1 MKKIIIQKLVITNF
15 KGIKN
20 QTIDFNST
28 TNIYGANGSGKTS
41 IFDAFTWLLFGK
53 DSADRKDFDIK
64 PLDNNGNVIQKI
76 ENEVEGTLLCNG
88 DTIIL
93 KRIHREKWVK
103 KKGSLEAEFTGN
115 ETVYFWNDVP
125 MNAKEYTSKI
135 NDLLDETIFKLIS
148 NPFAFNNLKWQDRR
162 KVLID
167 IAGEIKVDY
176 IGNGLSNVLQLIEK
190 KTISELKSETNAKV
204 KKIKEELKQIPTRID
219 EVVRS
224 KPEVSQFEQAEKDLE
239 IKESELKNIQSRIND
254 SSVNNKALLDKKSDI
269 QHEIYDIKNKISEIE
284 FELETQAKNATK
296 VDTSKVDALKQKLS
310 NQQFEFNSCNARLKR
325 IEQDID
331 SSNVRIDNLTT
342 QMDNKRKEWHD
353 LNAKTLTFNENDFHC
368 PACKRE
374 FEEIDVEAKK
384 LEMTTNFNASK
395 QSSLS
400 YIQQQGAS
408 LKKEHEQISF
418 TLSDLLNQGFN
429 EKEYAKKVKS
439 EIDLIQK
446 EINQEIENQ
455 SNSKPKTFEQVFTEL
470 HSANEAY
477 NNLKDILSQ
486 KETELQQIV
495 IPTNEELEQEAVQ
508 VQNEIKNLNNLLA
521 GKKQIEIADN
531 RIKELNQEESSL
543 STSLLELEKLEFD
556 IDKYIKISITVLEDS
571 INNKFEFVKFKMFE
585 TQINGGEIEC
595 CNALIDGV
603 PFHSANTASK
613 VNAGIDIINALC
625 EFYMVYAPIFI
636 DNRESVTELI
646 DTQSQVVSLIVSPQD
661 KTLRIS

>member
-28 TNIYGANGSGKTS
+28 TNIHGANGSGKTS

-53 DSADRKDFDIK
+53 DSVDRKDFDIK
-64 PLDNNGNVIQKI
+64 PLDNNGNVIQKV

-88 DTIIL
+88 DVIIL

-135 NDLLDETIFKLIS
+135 SDLLDETIFKLIS

-176 IGNGLSNVLQLIEK
+176 IGNGLSHVLQLIEK

-219 EVVRS
+219 EVERS
-224 KPEVSQFEQAEKDLE
+224 KPEVYQFHQAQTDLAVR
-239 IKESELKNIQSRIND
+239 ESELETIQSRIND
-254 SSVNNKALLDKKSDI
+254 SSANNKALLDKKTAI
-269 QHEIYDIKNKISEIE
+269 QTEIHELQGKVNELE
-284 FELETQAKNATK
+284 FELKTQAQNATK
-296 VDTSKVDALKQKLS
+296 VDTSKLDVLKQKLS
-310 NQQFEFNSCNARLKR
+310 NQQFELNSCNIRLKR

-331 SSNVRIDNLTT
+331 SSNARIDSLTT

-353 LNAKTLTFNENDFHC
+353 LNAKTLTFDENDFHC

-374 FEEIDVEAKK
+374 FESGDVEAKK

-408 LKKEHEQISF
+408 LKKEQEQISF
-418 TLSDLLNQGFN
+418 TLSDLLNQGAN
-429 EKEYAKKVKS
+429 EKEYVDKVKN

-446 EINQEIENQ
+446 EINQETEIQ
-455 SNSKPKTFEQVFTEL
+455 SNTQPKTFEQVFTEL
-470 HSANEAY
+470 LVSNETY
-477 NNLKDILSQ
+477 NELKDSVSQ
-486 KETELQQIV
+486 KKNELQSIV
-495 IPTNEELEQEAVQ
+495 IPTNQELEQEAGQ
-508 VQNEIKNLNNLLA
+508 LQSEIKNLNNILA

-531 RIKELNQEESSL
+531 RIKELNQEENKL
-543 STSLLELEKLEFD
+543 ATSLLELEKLEFD
-556 IDKYIKISITVLEDS
+556 IDKYIKISITVLEDA
-571 INNKFEFVKFKMFE
+571 INTKFEFVKFKMFE
-585 TQINGGEIEC
+585 TQINGGEVEC

-625 EFYMVYAPIFI
+625 EFYMVNAPIFI
-636 DNRESVTELI
+636 DNRESVTALI
-646 DTQSQVVSLIVSPQD
+646 DTQSQVISLIVSPQD

>member
-28 TNIYGANGSGKTS
+28 TNIHGANGSGKTS

-53 DSADRKDFDIK
+53 DSVDRKDFDIK

-76 ENEVEGTLLCNG
+76 ENEVEGTLLCNN
-88 DTIIL
+88 DVIIL

-135 NDLLDETIFKLIS
+135 SDLLDETIFKLIS

-176 IGNGLSNVLQLIEK
+176 IGNGLSHVLQLIEK

-219 EVVRS
+219 EVERS
-224 KPEVSQFEQAEKDLE
+224 KPEASQFEEVEKHLLS
-239 IKESELKNIQSRIND
+239 KESELNTVQSRIND
-254 SSVNNKALLDKKSDI
+254 SSANNKALLDKKTAI
-269 QHEIYDIKNKISEIE
+269 QTEIHELQGKVNELE
-284 FELETQAKNATK
+284 FELKTQAQNATK
-296 VDTSKVDALKQKLS
+296 VDTSKLDVLKQKLS
-310 NQQFEFNSCNARLKR
+310 NQQFELNSCNIRLKR

-331 SSNVRIDNLTT
+331 SSNARIDSLTT

-353 LNAKTLTFNENDFHC
+353 LNAKTLTFDENDFHC

-374 FEEIDVEAKK
+374 FESGDVEAKK

-408 LKKEHEQISF
+408 LKKEQEQISF
-418 TLSDLLNQGFN
+418 SLSDLLNQRAD
-429 EKEYAKKVKS
+429 EKEYADKVKN

-446 EINQEIENQ
+446 EINQETEIQ
-455 SNSKPKTFEQVFTEL
+455 STAQPKTFEQVFTEL
-470 HSANEAY
+470 LVSNETY
-477 NNLKDILSQ
+477 NELKDSVSQ
-486 KETELQQIV
+486 KKNELQSIV
-495 IPTNEELEQEAVQ
+495 IPTNQELEQEAGQ
-508 VQNEIKNLNNLLA
+508 LQSEIKNLNNILA

-531 RIKELNQEESSL
+531 RIKELNQEENKL
-543 STSLLELEKLEFD
+543 ATSLLELEKLEFD
-556 IDKYIKISITVLEDS
+556 IDKYIKISITVLEDA
-571 INNKFEFVKFKMFE
+571 INTKFEFVKFKMFE
-585 TQINGGEIEC
+585 TQINGGEVEC

-625 EFYMVYAPIFI
+625 EFYMVNAPIFI
-636 DNRESVTELI
+636 DNRESVTALI